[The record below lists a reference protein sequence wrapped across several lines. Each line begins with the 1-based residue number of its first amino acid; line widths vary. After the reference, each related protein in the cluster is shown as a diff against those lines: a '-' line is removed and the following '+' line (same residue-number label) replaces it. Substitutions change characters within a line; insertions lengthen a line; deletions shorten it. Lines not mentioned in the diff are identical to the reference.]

1 MFVVAVSALALALVG
16 AACLTSGAPT
26 HLSWLLAMVVVAFL
40 AAVGRPQAIGAIQ
53 YSASG
58 IVQIAAI
65 PLLGPVGAAV
75 VAAVPI
81 VVDRNEVVKRFFN
94 LSQRVVYVL
103 AGSFVYAALGGEVL
117 TASSPI
123 RPEALGVQLGLASVA
138 AGLAN
143 GALLAVVIQL
153 SSDGSLRAIVADL
166 VPQVV
171 SSYSS
176 YAIAAYLFVVLWAPA
191 GLGLASAVLFL
202 PAILVIQWGLHTHAR
217 EWSTRHS
224 LLTPFVEAVDLRH
237 PGAAEETWLVAGAAT
252 AVATGIGL
260 GPVEVDEVATAAR
273 LRDVGML
280 ALDGAAPAI
289 VRRDHPE
296 AAARVLGSV
305 TFLREPLELVA
316 AHHERI
322 DGEGYPR
329 GLVGEGIPIG
339 GRVLAVAD
347 TWGHLVVEGWSP
359 ADAVDHCESVVGHG
373 LDGQCVAALRRAFE
387 RRQLPRVGAP

>member
-1 MFVVAVSALALALVG
+1 M
-16 AACLTSGAPT
+16 AAT
-26 HLSWLLAMVVVAFL
+26 VVVACL
-40 AAVGRPQAIGAIQ
+40 STIGRAQALGPMQVSVAP
-53 YSASG
+53 
-58 IVQIAAI
+58 IVQMGAI
-65 PLLGPVGAAV
+65 PLTGPVGAILVALVPLAFDRAELVKRVFNAGQRVLIV
-75 VAAVPI
+75 VASSA
-81 VVDRNEVVKRFFN
+81 
-94 LSQRVVYVL
+94 
-103 AGSFVYAALGGEVL
+103 AYAAAGG
-117 TASSPI
+117 T
-123 RPEALGVQLGLASVA
+123 QLGTDEFVDPVGLALQMGAAAVA
-138 AGLAN
+138 ASLTNAI
-143 GALLAVVIQL
+143 LLAVVIQL

-176 YAIAAYLFVVLWAPA
+176 YALAAYLFVVLWAPA

-237 PGAAEETWLVAGAAT
+237 PGAAEETRLVTGAAT

-260 GPVEVDEVATAAR
+260 GPAEVDEVATAAR

-347 TWGHLVVEGWSP
+347 TWGRLVAEGGSP